1 MGLKLTKKQKR
12 ILDFIS
18 DFEEEKGISPSY
30 REIAAGLEL
39 KSVAGVAEHIA
50 HLEALGAL
58 RKVSNA
64 ARSLEVV
71 DLSFPETTAL
81 FRTHFENGNPAE
93 RKVLLEAANI
103 LGIDLI
109 EEKTDETD

>member
-39 KSVAGVAEHIA
+39 KSVSSVAEHIDN
-50 HLEALGAL
+50 L
-58 RKVSNA
+58 V
-64 ARSLEVV
+64 ARGVLKRSGDHGRVLEVV
-71 DLSFPETTAL
+71 DLTFPETTAL

-109 EEKTDETD
+109 EEKADETD